1 MCYFEHLCLVRD
13 NSDNSN
19 KKERAPMGNATYD
32 KDSQLVYLKERLNMF
47 IEVIDTIEPEDVEL
61 EDVDRL
67 LEMLDDIEFKCEQFK
82 KGE

>member
-1 MCYFEHLCLVRD
+1 
-13 NSDNSN
+13 
-19 KKERAPMGNATYD
+19 MGNATYD

-47 IEVIDTIEPEDVEL
+47 LEVIDTIEPEDVEL

-82 KGE
+82 KSE

>member
-1 MCYFEHLCLVRD
+1 
-13 NSDNSN
+13 
-19 KKERAPMGNATYD
+19 MGNATYD

>member
-1 MCYFEHLCLVRD
+1 
-13 NSDNSN
+13 
-19 KKERAPMGNATYD
+19 MGNATYD

-82 KGE
+82 KCE

>member
-1 MCYFEHLCLVRD
+1 
-13 NSDNSN
+13 
-19 KKERAPMGNATYD
+19 MGNATYD

-82 KGE
+82 KSE

>member
-1 MCYFEHLCLVRD
+1 
-13 NSDNSN
+13 
-19 KKERAPMGNATYD
+19 MGNATYD

-47 IEVIDTIEPEDVEL
+47 LEVIDTIEPEDVEL